1 MNKKLKNGLAI
12 ILPNKRINL
21 FVIFILVL
29 GIISGSIFLMAIKDN
44 DKSLVIEQINNFI
57 LNISNNKIDNF
68 MAFKNAIYENYIFIF
83 LIWILGMSMIGI
95 IVNIFLVYFKGFIYG
110 FTLSSFYIVFGYKGL
125 LLSLIY
131 VCPTII
137 INLFITMVL
146 GVYSILF
153 TSYLWKVIFSHDRNT
168 GIKRFIKKYLVI
180 LGILLVLGL
189 ISSICESYLIPAMI
203 KVVIK
208 VFI

>member
-1 MNKKLKNGLAI
+1 MNKKLKDGLAI

-21 FVIFILVL
+21 FVIFVLVL
-29 GIISGSIFLMAIKDN
+29 GIISGSIFLMTIKDN
-44 DKSLVIEQINNFI
+44 DKSLVVEQINNFI
-57 LNISNNKIDNF
+57 MNISNNKIDNF
-68 MAFKNAIYENYIFIF
+68 MAFKNTICENYIFIF
-83 LIWILGMSMIGI
+83 LIWILGMSMIGVV
-95 IVNIFLVYFKGFIYG
+95 VNIFLVYFKGFIYG

-137 INLFITMVL
+137 INFIIAMIL

-168 GIKRFIKKYLVI
+168 GVKRFIKKYLVI
-180 LGILLVLGL
+180 LCFVLVLGF

>member
-1 MNKKLKNGLAI
+1 MNKKLKDGLAI

-21 FVIFILVL
+21 FVIFVLVL
-29 GIISGSIFLMAIKDN
+29 GIISGSIFLMTIKDN

-57 LNISNNKIDNF
+57 MDISNNKIDNF
-68 MAFKNAIYENYIFIF
+68 MAFKNAICENYIFIF
-83 LIWILGMSMIGI
+83 LIWILGMSMIGVV
-95 IVNIFLVYFKGFIYG
+95 VNIFLVYFKGFIYG

-137 INLFITMVL
+137 INFIIAMIL

-168 GIKRFIKKYLVI
+168 GVKRFIKKYLVI
-180 LGILLVLGL
+180 LCFVLVLGF